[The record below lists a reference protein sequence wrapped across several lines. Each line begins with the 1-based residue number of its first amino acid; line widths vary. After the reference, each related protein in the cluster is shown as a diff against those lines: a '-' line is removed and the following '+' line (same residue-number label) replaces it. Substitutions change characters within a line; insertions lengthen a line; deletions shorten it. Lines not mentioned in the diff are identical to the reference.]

1 MNVSSN
7 KNQKSSSKSSQAEI
21 DKINEEMKNKIPN
34 YYIATNSELGFKSA
48 EAKISFD
55 CFFKEYM
62 DDTIR
67 FLTVFSIH
75 FNALDGNLFKV
86 DF

>member
-1 MNVSSN
+1 
-7 KNQKSSSKSSQAEI
+7 
-21 DKINEEMKNKIPN
+21 MKNKIPN
-34 YYIATNSELGFKSA
+34 YYIATNSELGYKSV

-62 DDTIR
+62 DDTIL

-75 FNALDGNLFKV
+75 FNALDCNFFEF
-86 DF
+86 DFEYLQSKLN